1 MLALS
6 YGALCGSKTGE
17 RKQAVLPRKQALLSQ
32 QQKDDGL
39 SGFLFLYN
47 APPFAPS
54 GSLSHPPRHRCAL
67 PPRTRGPAVSAHPA
81 HASTIATG
89 APPYC
94 RHVHTGNTTMT
105 SPSVTN
111 TPTLYQHAAAHA
123 LCLAT
128 LTATASATQCSHTRL
143 KQASLQLWR
152 AMPSPNALPAVTMP
166 WCPCTTIYATF
177 VGFVLAAWTVATYSI
192 SSSKNFSPA
201 ASRISS
207 PASRPSFM

>member
-1 MLALS
+1 MGGASASAWGCVGQAL
-6 YGALCGSKTGE
+6 
-17 RKQAVLPRKQALLSQ
+17 LPRKLALLSQ
-32 QQKDDGL
+32 QQKKDDGL

-67 PPRTRGPAVSAHPA
+67 PLRTRGPAVSAHPP

-94 RHVHTGNTTMT
+94 RHGHTGNTTMT

-143 KQASLQLWR
+143 KQASIQLWR
-152 AMPSPNALPAVTMP
+152 AMPSSECSARRNDALDPGA
-166 WCPCTTIYATF
+166 PCTTIYATF
-177 VGFVLAAWTVATYSI
+177 VGFVLAA
-192 SSSKNFSPA
+192 
-201 ASRISS
+201 
-207 PASRPSFM
+207 

>member
-1 MLALS
+1 MGGASASAWGCVGQAL
-6 YGALCGSKTGE
+6 
-17 RKQAVLPRKQALLSQ
+17 LPRKQALLSQ
-32 QQKDDGL
+32 QQKKDDGL

-67 PPRTRGPAVSAHPA
+67 PLRTRGPTVSAHPP

-89 APPYC
+89 APPHC
-94 RHVHTGNTTMT
+94 RHGLTGNTTTT

-152 AMPSPNALPAVTMP
+152 AMPSPNALPAVTM
-166 WCPCTTIYATF
+166 
-177 VGFVLAAWTVATYSI
+177 LWTLVPHALQFTPPSW
-192 SSSKNFSPA
+192 
-201 ASRISS
+201 ASC
-207 PASRPSFM
+207 